1 MSMLKYIR
9 LIRQKPSVAS
19 RGLRALILAR
29 YFNRRMLKG
38 AELAVTYRCQGSC
51 RRCSCMH
58 LLQEHR
64 KEMSGGDI
72 YLLSKQITDAGGI
85 LINLT
90 GGEPLLR
97 QDLLSIVSRISRL
110 PALISLTTNGL
121 LLTDS
126 LLGDFKKSGLNILQI
141 SLSSPLEQE
150 HDSQIGIEGSYKKV
164 LSAIKGARRLGIEV
178 LINTVI
184 TRDILYSDRMDKM
197 VSLAAGNDCFLSLVF
212 PARVG
217 GWQDEDVNLKSQDY
231 KNIQKWLKLKFV
243 TSDTESC
250 FVKGRCPA
258 GNEKI
263 YISAYGDVLHCPFI
277 HNKYG
282 NVLEEGLLEVW
293 NGLELATREGCMN
306 IAP

>member
-1 MSMLKYIR
+1 MY
-9 LIRQKPSVAS
+9 
-19 RGLRALILAR
+19 
-29 YFNRRMLKG
+29 
-38 AELAVTYRCQGSC
+38 
-51 RRCSCMH
+51 
-58 LLQEHR
+58 LLQENR
-64 KEMSGGDI
+64 QEMSGRDI
-72 YLLSKQITDAGGI
+72 YSLSKQITDAGGI

-97 QDLLSIVSRISRL
+97 QDLLSIVSQISRL
-110 PALISLTTNGL
+110 PALISITTNGL

-126 LLGDFKKSGLNILQI
+126 LLSDFKKSGLNILQI
-141 SLSSPLEQE
+141 SLSSPLEHE
-150 HDSQIGIEGSYKKV
+150 HDRQIGVEGSYKKV
-164 LSAIKGARRLGIEV
+164 LSAIKEARRLGIEV

-184 TRDILYSDRMDKM
+184 TRDILYSDRMNKM
-197 VSLAAGNDCFLSLVF
+197 VSLASGNDCFLSLVF

-217 GWQDEDVNLKSQDY
+217 GWKDEDVNLKAQDY

-243 TSDTESC
+243 TCDTESC

-263 YISAYGDVLHCPFI
+263 YISAYGDVLYCPFI

-282 NVLEEGLLEVW
+282 NILEEGFPKVW
-293 NGLELATREGCMN
+293 NGLELAKRDGCMN